1 MARGRM
7 INSKIAS
14 DSKINRLSDDTSR
27 LAFTWLITFAD
38 ANGRTYGDPAMVR
51 SLIFPRRSDVTA
63 EQIEAYIREW
73 YELGMIDWY
82 EAEDDKWIEFVNFAQ
97 NQPGLRYD
105 REPDSGIPANTSGNR
120 PAIVR
125 QSSGEVTDNFLLKLS
140 EVKLTEEKLSEEKS
154 DNLPGVIVP
163 LMEEFTRQ
171 TNITELNFSR
181 NDFSALSDMQKA
193 GVTPDDLRNAVQILR
208 DKDYSISGPSSVKR
222 TAISE
227 MSKRTRNGKA
237 PPGGVGKP
245 IQISGPGV
253 AS

>member
-1 MARGRM
+1 MANYRQ
-7 INSKIAS
+7 IHVSIWKDEWFLDLEPKAKLLFIYLFSNEATS
-14 DSKINRLSDDTSR
+14 LSG
-27 LAFTWLITFAD
+27 LYKL
-38 ANGRTYGDPAMVR
+38 PLKV
-51 SLIFPRRSDVTA
+51 
-63 EQIEAYIREW
+63 
-73 YELGMIDWY
+73 
-82 EAEDDKWIEFVNFAQ
+82 IEFETGLDRQYIIDTLSNFSEKDKVHYQ
-97 NQPGLRYD
+97 DGLVWVVHMRKYHETKSALVQKRITSDIHMIPDCELKIRYLYGMD
-105 REPDSGIPANTSGNR
+105 TET
-120 PAIVR
+120 
-125 QSSGEVTDNFLLKLS
+125 QLK
-140 EVKLTEEKLSEEKS
+140 EEEKENKEEKEEEYKG
-154 DNLPGVIVP
+154 DKIGIIVP

-208 DKDYSISGPSSVKR
+208 DKDYSISGPSSVQR

-237 PPGGVGKP
+237 PPGGIGKP